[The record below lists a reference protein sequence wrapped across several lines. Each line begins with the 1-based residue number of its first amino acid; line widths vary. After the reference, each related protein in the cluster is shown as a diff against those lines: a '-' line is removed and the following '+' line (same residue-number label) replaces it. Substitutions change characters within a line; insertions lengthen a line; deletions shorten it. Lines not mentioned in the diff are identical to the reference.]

1 MNVMIKLSV
10 DLTYYP
16 RLFLNS
22 FFLLKKKKAP
32 RVDNRRESYIVPA
45 NSLALI
51 RSVLGEKR
59 LKGFDSLKGKRRRGG
74 CIQGYNSGV

>member
-22 FFLLKKKKAP
+22 FFSLKKKKKAP

-59 LKGFDSLKGKRRRGG
+59 LKGFDSLKGKTRGG
-74 CIQGYNSGV
+74 LYSGV

>member
-1 MNVMIKLSV
+1 M
-10 DLTYYP
+10 
-16 RLFLNS
+16 
-22 FFLLKKKKAP
+22 
-32 RVDNRRESYIVPA
+32 PA

-74 CIQGYNSGV
+74 GVVFRGIINGL